1 MGIEGAIEICPITDY
16 IFYSEI
22 NIGVVDRQRESCLL
36 LHVVGSVCVCHC
48 ELSIIALSL
57 INPNLSG
64 LDDQSQSIRT
74 SLAKFPNGIDPG
86 SIQHSNYFKR
96 GTFHFS
102 QDRNKKKQTQ
112 HRESSLVLRAIKSE
126 IMEIIILRNEM
137 IIILKHFISVVI
149 LHRAE

>member
-22 NIGVVDRQRESCLL
+22 NIGVVDRQRESLL

-48 ELSIIALSL
+48 ELSL

-74 SLAKFPNGIDPG
+74 SLAKIPNGIDPG
-86 SIQHSNYFKR
+86 SRAFHYFKR

-102 QDRNKKKQTQ
+102 QDKNKKQNPAQRIFPCASCDK
-112 HRESSLVLRAIKSE
+112 I
-126 IMEIIILRNEM
+126 RNGNNNIE
-137 IIILKHFISVVI
+137 
-149 LHRAE
+149 E